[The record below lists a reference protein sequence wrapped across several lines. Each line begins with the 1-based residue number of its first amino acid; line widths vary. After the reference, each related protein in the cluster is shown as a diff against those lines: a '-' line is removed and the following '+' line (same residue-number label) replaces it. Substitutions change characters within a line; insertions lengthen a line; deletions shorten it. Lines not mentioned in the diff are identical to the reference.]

1 MCGEGWRWFC
11 CELEKQESKRC
22 GEMTRPFYSG
32 CCNGRASSFLPHS
45 SPPLIFL
52 IFSFHTLS
60 VTVGKVR
67 AKESKNLQKSKRDLV
82 LFLYSFSPLFSFEH
96 PLYQT
101 LGMKAEDWRAS
112 FRTKKIEPHLRPP
125 VLLFAIWIP
134 SGAPPENFEKAF
146 RRIADI
152 KTFFVPLLPEVRP
165 NELSVIKTGREGA
178 N

>member
-1 MCGEGWRWFC
+1 MHLLVPLF
-11 CELEKQESKRC
+11 LSL
-22 GEMTRPFYSG
+22 YLV
-32 CCNGRASSFLPHS
+32 RASSFLPHS

-112 FRTKKIEPHLRPP
+112 FRTTKNRTP
-125 VLLFAIWIP
+125 FAS
-134 SGAPPENFEKAF
+134 SG
-146 RRIADI
+146 
-152 KTFFVPLLPEVRP
+152 
-165 NELSVIKTGREGA
+165 SVICNLDSERRSAGEFRKGLPKDRRYQNFLCPPPPRSPAE
-178 N
+178 